1 MKGTAKVIDA
11 AKVSNGEAIVAEAV
25 NTGEVAAE
33 GVIVSSQFHKLFSSI
48 YGAFPNVHISVPKMN
63 KSVFRHHGFSIIF
76 KAPTD
81 IFPLKNR
88 CSNYASFSE
97 NRPYITFRQE
107 TVGCPLLP

>member
-63 KSVFRHHGFSIIF
+63 KSVSRHHAFSIIF
-76 KAPTD
+76 KAPKD
-81 IFPLKNR
+81 IFPLKTA
-88 CSNYASFSE
+88 CSNYASFSKT
-97 NRPYITFRQE
+97 RPYITFRQE